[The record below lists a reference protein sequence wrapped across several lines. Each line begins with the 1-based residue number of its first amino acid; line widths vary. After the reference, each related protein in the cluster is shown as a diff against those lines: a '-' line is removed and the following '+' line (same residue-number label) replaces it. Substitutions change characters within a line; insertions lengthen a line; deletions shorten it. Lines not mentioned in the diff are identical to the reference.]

1 MSLMLRSGRRENL
14 ASAARGWLLFLFI
27 GLLTVLLAFPI
38 YAAKGGN
45 GKGGPKDTADGG
57 GGGGGGAS
65 LAVPEQHLLWQVS
78 LAGPYSAV
86 RPVVAGDD
94 LPSAGTIYA
103 VDVLDNLFAIAPN
116 GDVLWSAGEAG
127 GKGVDIGP
135 DGTIYTG
142 NEDWIKAFNPD
153 GSQKWIFTQTP
164 RAFVLQDVAV
174 GPDGHIYALG
184 SSGMGVFSLADNGP
198 DTMADGGPELRW
210 TNPEVY
216 GRPFTGYVELEFG
229 PTVDGTEQQLYFY
242 ANGHTRAI
250 RLSDGASIFTIG
262 GNNQQPRVSP
272 LDGTWHT
279 GAFAYS
285 PDSTVV
291 WMFQY
296 PAFTTALEPSMGQS
310 GTHYA
315 IQAARTVYS
324 IDSLGV
330 ENWSQTIDSEYVG
343 GPDVDP
349 NETQLLLSAGGGV
362 LPVAMRSVSASNGSS
377 LWRLEFPADPGGFDQ
392 FVDTAVAFNAD
403 GSTAYVV
410 TALAGGNASY
420 LNAINTDPSI
430 PSAST
435 ILRSTD
441 IAMSGQSKGQSVTIS
456 GVVTVL
462 DENLNP
468 VAGATV
474 DATWTLGDGSTA
486 TVSATT
492 NGSGEA
498 KFSQSG
504 DGGLYWLDITDISLS
519 GYVFD
524 PAHSLLS
531 AGQAWF

>member
-1 MSLMLRSGRRENL
+1 MNAVVRLD
-14 ASAARGWLLFLFI
+14 ASKRFTSTARDWLLLLFI
-27 GLLTVLLAFPI
+27 GLLTVLLAFPL

-45 GKGGPKDTADGG
+45 GKGGGKGGADGG
-57 GGGGGGAS
+57 GGGGS
-65 LAVPEQHLLWQVS
+65 QAVPEQHFLWRVP
-78 LAGPYSAV
+78 LGGPYSAV
-86 RPVVAGDD
+86 RPVVADD
-94 LPSAGTIYA
+94 GTIYA
-103 VDVLDNLFAIAPN
+103 VDVLDNLFAVSPN
-116 GDVLWSAGEAG
+116 GDVIWSAGEAG
-127 GKGVDIGP
+127 SKGVDIGP

-153 GSQKWIFTQTP
+153 GSLKWTFVQTP

-184 SSGMGVFSLADNGP
+184 SSGMGVFSLQDTAAGP
-198 DTMADGGPELRW
+198 VHRW
-210 TNPEVY
+210 SNPEQY
-216 GRPFTGYVELEFG
+216 GRPFTGYVELAFG
-229 PTVDGTEQQLYFY
+229 PTVDGTDQQLYFY

-262 GNNQQPRVSP
+262 GNNQQPQVSP

-279 GAFAYS
+279 GDSAWS
-285 PDSTVV
+285 PDGTRA

-296 PAFTTALEPSMGQS
+296 PTFTTALEPSMGQS

-315 IQAARTVYS
+315 IQAGRTVYA
-324 IDSLGV
+324 IDNAGV
-330 ENWSQTIDSEYVG
+330 EKWQRTIDNEYVG

-349 NETQLLLSAGGGV
+349 YESQLLLSAGGGV

-377 LWRLEFPADPGGFDQ
+377 LWRVEFPPDPGGFDQ
-392 FVDTAVAFNAD
+392 FVDTGVEFSAD
-403 GSTAYVV
+403 SSTAYVV

-420 LNAINTDPSI
+420 LNAIKTDSSI

-435 ILRSTD
+435 VLRSAN
-441 IAMSGQSKGQSVTIS
+441 IAMTGRSKGRSVAID
-456 GVVTVL
+456 GVVKVL

-468 VAGATV
+468 VSGAAV
-474 DATWTLGDGSTA
+474 DATWTLGDGSTV

-498 KFSQSG
+498 KFSMSG
-504 DGGLYWLDITDISLS
+504 DGGLYWLEVTDIARS

-524 PAHSLLS
+524 PAHSVLV